1 MKKKKKQYKAEDL
14 RFHNHIPIYQDTPT
28 PEQMKKNV
36 YEYETLETKVQRAR
50 ILTQTLMDTYL
61 LKKQIIQ

>member
-50 ILTQTLMDTYL
+50 ILTQT
-61 LKKQIIQ
+61 